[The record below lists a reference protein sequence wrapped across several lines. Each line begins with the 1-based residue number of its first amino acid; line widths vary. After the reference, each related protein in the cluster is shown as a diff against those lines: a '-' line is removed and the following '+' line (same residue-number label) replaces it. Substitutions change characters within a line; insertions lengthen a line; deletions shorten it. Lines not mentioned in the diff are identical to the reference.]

1 MNYWEELNKLKE
13 ASGRMAIEKGQQA
26 TGAPGH
32 GKPEDYGFNGRARNA
47 RVTPRMAGGSIMSA
61 LAGTIAD
68 VGVKALDP
76 YIDSGMNSLASS
88 IRGTGN
94 IASR

>member
-1 MNYWEELNKLKE
+1 MDFFKALTDLKD
-13 ASGRMAIEKGQQA
+13 ASGKMAIEKGQA
-26 TGAPGH
+26 MTGSPGH
-32 GKPEDYGFNGRARNA
+32 GKPEDYGFKGRARNA
-47 RVTPRMAGGSIMSA
+47 RVTPRMAGGGIMNA

-76 YIDSGMNSLASS
+76 YIDSGMNALASS
-88 IRGTGN
+88 IRGSGT

>member
-1 MNYWEELNKLKE
+1 MDFFKALTDLKD
-13 ASGRMAIEKGQQA
+13 ASGKMAIEKGYM

-32 GKPEDYGFNGRARNA
+32 GKPEDYGFGGRARNA
-47 RVTPRMAGGSIMSA
+47 RVTPRMAGGSIINA

-76 YIDSGMNSLASS
+76 YIDSGMNALASS